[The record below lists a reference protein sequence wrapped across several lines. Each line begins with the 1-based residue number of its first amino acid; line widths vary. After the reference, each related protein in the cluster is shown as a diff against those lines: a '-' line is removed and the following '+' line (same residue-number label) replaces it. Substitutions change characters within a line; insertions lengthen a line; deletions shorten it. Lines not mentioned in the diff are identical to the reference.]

1 MNKEVQSFNILSSG
15 NLLHF
20 GSKSSE
26 NSDFGEIISVSYS
39 DKLGEI
45 LRFLCKNVQRIFC
58 PKLPDF
64 GSKLLIKTSF
74 NRNAKNYA

>member
-1 MNKEVQSFNILSSG
+1 MNKEMQSFNILSSG

-20 GSKSSE
+20 AMKSSE
-26 NSDFGEIISVSYS
+26 NSDFKEMISVSCS

-64 GSKLLIKTSF
+64 GSKI
-74 NRNAKNYA
+74 AHKNIF

>member
-1 MNKEVQSFNILSSG
+1 MNKEMQSFNILSSN

-26 NSDFGEIISVSYS
+26 NSDFQEIISVSNS
-39 DKLGEI
+39 NKLGEI
-45 LRFLCKNVQRIFC
+45 LRLLCKNVHRIFC
-58 PKLPDF
+58 QKLPDF

-74 NRNAKNYA
+74 NREEI

>member
-1 MNKEVQSFNILSSG
+1 MNKEMQSFNILSSG
-15 NLLHF
+15 NLLYF

-26 NSDFGEIISVSYS
+26 NSDFPEIISVSYS
-39 DKLGEI
+39 NKLGEI

-64 GSKLLIKTSF
+64 GSKI
-74 NRNAKNYA
+74 AHKNIF